1 MNNIF
6 LPLIIFGHGI
16 KPFGYAII
24 DELFPFFIKFS
35 KIKINV
41 VSILIILISMII
53 LFQSV
58 KGLIINFEDYL
69 YKFHMIWISV
79 CLFLLIMLNNDNLKI
94 GKSFYIATS
103 YLLINMI
110 FVITQ
115 QINFFFSGGQLKCAD
130 LHHMTEKDIARG
142 GPNYQEAC
150 FLDYA
155 FWQDF
160 WTGTAYS
167 SLGLFISLILILS
180 FLKKKILEIIIYIDF
195 FINYYFSR
203 IKNRI
208 CIFFFINSFDNN

>member
-1 MNNIF
+1 MNIIF

-24 DELFPFFIKFS
+24 DEFS
-35 KIKINV
+35 LSYKAKIKINV

-94 GKSFYIATS
+94 GKCFYIATS

-115 QINFFFSGGQLKCAD
+115 QINFFF
-130 LHHMTEKDIARG
+130 
-142 GPNYQEAC
+142 
-150 FLDYA
+150 
-155 FWQDF
+155 
-160 WTGTAYS
+160 
-167 SLGLFISLILILS
+167 
-180 FLKKKILEIIIYIDF
+180 
-195 FINYYFSR
+195 
-203 IKNRI
+203 
-208 CIFFFINSFDNN
+208 

>member
-58 KGLIINFEDYL
+58 KGLIINFEDFL
-69 YKFHMIWISV
+69 KKFHMIWISI
-79 CLFLLIMLNNDNLKI
+79 CLFLLTMLNNDNLKI

-130 LHHMTEKDIARG
+130 LHHMTEKEIARG
-142 GPNYQEAC
+142 GPIYQEDC

-180 FLKKKILEIIIYIDF
+180 YLEKKNWKLLFISIFLLITIFQESKTGFVYF
-195 FINYYFSR
+195 FY
-203 IKNRI
+203 
-208 CIFFFINSFDNN
+208 